1 MTTIMDED
9 VSLEAAPTTVLCGS
23 GLVNGHSNAT
33 YRTLRLHD
41 ADAGGPLRLPA
52 QTNAWCWHCAGGF
65 DTPPFPLPVSYEATT
80 GAFEV
85 MGNFCSNQCAAAW
98 AIDRRL
104 HQEAQT
110 FMLLNLLSAQMG
122 LRTPV
127 KPAPPAQVLQH
138 FGGPMTLEAFRN
150 NGGGD
155 GSGGQKP
162 ARITCITPPL
172 ISFPTML
179 EGLAPDEKAA
189 APGAPVAPVAAAA
202 VARSNISTTGHLS
215 SAAAVAAQVAAT
227 SSKSSASLHATSTE
241 GTTGLYHAFLDAKQ
255 SGAASKHQRLRSSSA
270 GATSAASA
278 LSAAEGPFLSSSSTS
293 SQGGPLA
300 QFISPPKKTK
310 RR

>member
-1 MTTIMDED
+1 MDED

-41 ADAGGPLRLPA
+41 ADAGGPLRLPV
-52 QTNAWCWHCAGGF
+52 QTNAWCWHCAGSF

-85 MGNFCSNQCAAAW
+85 MGNFCSNRCAAAW

-150 NGGGD
+150 VGGDDGGG
-155 GSGGQKP
+155 GGQNP

-189 APGAPVAPVAAAA
+189 APGAPVAPVAA
-202 VARSNISTTGHLS
+202 VARSNISATGHLS

-241 GTTGLYHAFLDAKQ
+241 GTTGLYHAFLNAKQ

-278 LSAAEGPFLSSSSTS
+278 LSAAEGPFLSSSSTTS